1 MVKYNVGVF
10 CASRNTPNFEGTL
23 DLSNPGDAD
32 ARMIE
37 SSRDLAAYL
46 ASGCKKPEAF
56 TIGTE
61 HEAFG
66 FRRADASSPA
76 YDGADGIGALL
87 RAVEARDGME
97 PILDHGNIIGLKGE
111 GGASLSL
118 EPGGQFELSG
128 AMQKDLHGTK
138 AELDAHIARL
148 HDVTPKL
155 GLGFA
160 PLGFHPTAS
169 RAELNWMPKGRYK
182 IMRAYMPKVGTRGLD
197 MMLRTCTVQVNL
209 DFSSEA
215 DMVAKMRV
223 ASALQPLATAL
234 FANSPFYEGKPNG
247 LLSNRAQVWTD
258 TDNARAGIPAVIFKD
273 GFGFEAYADWLL
285 DVPMYFIYRNGV
297 YHDVAGASFRDFM
310 AGKLEALPGERA
322 TIGDFADHSTT
333 AFPDARLKKYI
344 ETRGA
349 DSGKPEMMLAQ
360 SALWTGIFYDQ
371 AALAAASAL
380 IKDWSYQQV
389 LDLRAA
395 VPATGVNTKF
405 ANGTL
410 RDLAKDVISIAAA
423 GLKNRVRLNAAGQDE
438 RVFLSPLQEISE
450 GAPSQAEHW
459 LARYDGAWNGD
470 AAHIFSEAAF

>member
-1 MVKYNVGVF
+1 M
-10 CASRNTPNFEGTL
+10 
-23 DLSNPGDAD
+23 SNPGDAD
-32 ARMIE
+32 AREIT
-37 SSRDLAAYL
+37 SVSDLAAYL
-46 ASGCKKPEAF
+46 ESGCKPPAAF

-66 FRRADASSPA
+66 FRSADFSPPA
-76 YDGADGIGALL
+76 YEGADGIGALL
-87 RAVEARDGME
+87 DAVQAHDGWG
-97 PILDHGNIIGLKGE
+97 PILDHSNIIGLKGQ

-128 AMQKDLHGTK
+128 ATLPDLHATK
-138 AELDAHIARL
+138 AELDAHITRL
-148 HDVTPKL
+148 HAVTPGL

-169 RAELNWMPKGRYK
+169 RADFHWMPKGRYK

-247 LLSNRAQVWTD
+247 LLSNRAYVWGD
-258 TDNARAGIPAVIFKD
+258 TDNARSGIPAAIFQE
-273 GFGFEAYADWLL
+273 GFGFEAYANWLL
-285 DVPMYFIYRNGV
+285 DVPMYFIYRDGV

-310 AGKLEALPGERA
+310 AGRLEALPGERA
-322 TIGDFADHSTT
+322 TIGDFADHATT

-349 DSGKPEMMLAQ
+349 DSGSPAMMLAQ
-360 SALWTGIFYDQ
+360 SSLWTGIFYDP

-380 IKDWSYQQV
+380 VKGDTYPDI
-389 LDLRAA
+389 LALRAA
-395 VPATGVNTKF
+395 VPATGINTKF
-405 ANGTL
+405 GAGTL
-410 RDLAKDVISIAAA
+410 RDRAKEVVAIAAD
-423 GLKNRVRLNAAGQDE
+423 GLKARARLNQKGQDE
-438 RVFLSPLQEISE
+438 TFYLAPLQEIAA
-450 GAPSQAEHW
+450 GAPTQAEQW
-459 LARYDGAWNGD
+459 LTRYHGDWNGD
-470 AAHIFSEAAF
+470 VTRIFEEAAF